1 MDCDIWKETDE
12 GIHILYFADTKKEI
26 PIRFFWD
33 KTPKMNENNEVVY
46 TNKYDSFYISVI
58 ECMNEEVLNCPL
70 SACSAKPQLRYN
82 VIIDKWFCNCPSG
95 ALCTKDNDQSELNEL
110 LALEKKYD
118 EEHGFCNNPQ
128 YWKSIRPH
136 RRKQTQRSALPM
148 RCARRCQ
155 RSDTSRNHGK
165 KRTALWSW
173 YLDSMRQ
180 VSWYPTAHRSRP
192 RCGQCRPAAH

>member
-1 MDCDIWKETDE
+1 MIFIPHKMDCDIWKETDE

-33 KTPKMNENNEVVY
+33 RTPKMNENNEVVY

-95 ALCTKDNDQSELNEL
+95 ALCTKDNDQSELDEL
-110 LALEKKYD
+110 LVLEKKYD
-118 EEHGFCNNPQ
+118 EEHGFCNNPIEAILK
-128 YWKSIRPH
+128 WNEICAINL
-136 RRKQTQRSALPM
+136 RKIAQRNM
-148 RCARRCQ
+148 
-155 RSDTSRNHGK
+155 K
-165 KRTALWSW
+165 KYKELINK
-173 YLDSMRQ
+173 
-180 VSWYPTAHRSRP
+180 
-192 RCGQCRPAAH
+192 